1 MDQLMIAAAAADP
14 GMQQIIRILEGL
26 RNLLVG
32 VLATLAVVALTYA
45 GVRYVIAGGDPAGVE
60 KAKGAVKSAVVG
72 FGLALLAPLLIALV
86 KHVLGA

>member
-1 MDQLMIAAAAADP
+1 VDQLMIAVATDP

-26 RNLLVG
+26 RSLLVG

-86 KHVLGA
+86 KHVLGG

>member
-1 MDQLMIAAAAADP
+1 VDQLMIAAAADP

-60 KAKGAVKSAVVG
+60 RAKGAVKSAVLG

-86 KHVLGA
+86 KHVLGG